1 MKQYSYLTLFLFFSI
16 VCFNSLANDPK
27 PTNTK
32 PEKDGIK
39 EDDSDTQLKTK
50 SLTDIIEEKKALE
63 KKSDQST
70 EKSDVTYG
78 NVGKLKLIV
87 KDINGKEFE
96 TYFMVYPKG
105 NQVESLGAN
114 SSSKSP
120 VPLPAGVYNV
130 KLWHFDPPAT
140 WVKGVVIRKG
150 EVTELNVLRTKVTR
164 TIADVL
170 NE

>member
-1 MKQYSYLTLFLFFSI
+1 MKQYSYLTLFLFISI
-16 VCFNSLANDPK
+16 VCFNSFAEDPK
-27 PTNTK
+27 TSNTN
-32 PEKDGIK
+32 PQKDTIK
-39 EDDSDTQLKTK
+39 EDDSDNQLKTK
-50 SLTDIIEEKKALE
+50 SLTDIIEEKKAQE
-63 KKSDQST
+63 KKSDT
-70 EKSDVTYG
+70 YPEKNDTVYG

-96 TYFMVYPKG
+96 TYFMIYPKG
-105 NQVESLGAN
+105 SQVESLGAN

-120 VPLPAGVYNV
+120 VPLPSGVYNV

-140 WVKGVVIRKG
+140 WVKGVVVRKG